1 MQVVYRRCCGIDV
14 HKDSVTATILVF
26 PPQGEREVRTQ
37 QFGTYW
43 KELQRLA
50 QWLRSSKVEK
60 VAMESTGVYW
70 KPVWNILEKTL
81 PLVLAN
87 PYQVKNIPSRKTDR
101 NDSEWLAELLAHGLI
116 KPSFVPPPEIRE
128 LRDLTRYRVK
138 LTGEYNRVHNRIHR
152 VLEDANIKLDTVLSD
167 LMGASGQ
174 AMVRGIIAGRTDPG
188 CLADYAKGTLRG
200 KREELQLVLRGDI
213 RDHHRYLLAELMA
226 DLDFIKHKLLRV
238 EAEIAR
244 RMQSY
249 ADQIARLCSI
259 PGMDELTAW
268 TLIAELGAD
277 MTVFPTAAHAAS
289 WAGLCPGNR
298 ESAGKRL
305 GNRTKKGNRWLRR
318 ALCQC
323 AWGVTRKKD
332 CYLQAHYL
340 RRVAKSGVKK
350 AIIATAHQLLIIAY
364 HLLRDGGLYRELGGG
379 YYDSL
384 HPVRTQNRLIRRLE
398 RLGLQVDLR
407 PAHPATPLPAD
418 ATTQKRPRGRPC
430 KCLEPAIHCKH
441 TQL

>member
-70 KPVWNILEKTL
+70 KPVWNIL
-81 PLVLAN
+81 
-87 PYQVKNIPSRKTDR
+87 
-101 NDSEWLAELLAHGLI
+101 
-116 KPSFVPPPEIRE
+116 
-128 LRDLTRYRVK
+128 
-138 LTGEYNRVHNRIHR
+138 
-152 VLEDANIKLDTVLSD
+152 DTVLSD

-188 CLADYAKGTLRG
+188 WLADYAKGTLRG

-430 KCLEPAIHCKH
+430 KCLERAIHCKH

>member
-70 KPVWNILEKTL
+70 KPVWNIL
-81 PLVLAN
+81 
-87 PYQVKNIPSRKTDR
+87 
-101 NDSEWLAELLAHGLI
+101 
-116 KPSFVPPPEIRE
+116 
-128 LRDLTRYRVK
+128 
-138 LTGEYNRVHNRIHR
+138 
-152 VLEDANIKLDTVLSD
+152 DTVLSD

-188 CLADYAKGTLRG
+188 WLADYAKGTLRG

-430 KCLEPAIHCKH
+430 KCLDRQFIANTHSYKFPFSKEWRRAGPEWGMETAH
-441 TQL
+441 